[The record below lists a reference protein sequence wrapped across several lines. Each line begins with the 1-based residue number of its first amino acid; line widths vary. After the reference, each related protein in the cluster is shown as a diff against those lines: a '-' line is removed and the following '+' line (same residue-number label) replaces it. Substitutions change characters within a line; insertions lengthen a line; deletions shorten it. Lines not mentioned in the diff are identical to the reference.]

1 MNIGIDV
8 KTLSKRYTGIA
19 VYVCEII
26 RYFNELDTEDQF
38 YLYSN
43 KEIQLPFLLKD
54 NFHIIVYSSKIG
66 SFGVLFYLPK
76 LLKKYGIDVFWG
88 PEHIVPL
95 LPTKCK
101 IVVTIHDLAVLV
113 NPQLGTKFN
122 AFLQRVFTIPSVRR
136 ADKVVAISKSTAS
149 DVLKYANIGSDK
161 IQVIYNGDSP
171 YNKSIHE
178 FADDEALEIINK
190 YSLVEPYF
198 LFVGTIEPR
207 KNIPTIVKAF
217 DLFKKQYGGN
227 EKLVLAGGLGW
238 RYKKTIESINN
249 SPYKNDIVLTGYC
262 SALEKEYFYKN
273 AIALLFP
280 SLYEGFGLPILE
292 SFSLGTPVITARNSS
307 LEEVGGVYAE
317 YIDDAL
323 DSIGLKDKM
332 YTVYCQNKKEKSS
345 EYQAW
350 ASHFSRKECAR
361 EMLNLFK
368 NMVKL

>member
-1 MNIGIDV
+1 MNIGVDV
-8 KTLSKRYTGIA
+8 KSLSKAYTGIA

-26 RYFNELDTEDQF
+26 RYFNEIDCEDQF

-43 KEIQLPFLLKD
+43 KEIKLPFSLKD
-54 NFHIIVYSSKIG
+54 NFHIIVYSSRIG
-66 SFGVLFYLPK
+66 SFGVMFKLPA
-76 LLKKYGIDVFWG
+76 LLKMHGIDVFWA

-113 NPQLGTKFN
+113 KPQLGTKFN
-122 AFLQRVFTIPSVRR
+122 AFLQRVFTIPSIRR
-136 ADKVVAISKSTAS
+136 ADKVVAISKSTAT
-149 DVLKYANIGSDK
+149 DILKYANVSFDK

-171 YNKSIHE
+171 YRNVVHD
-178 FADDEALEIINK
+178 FTDDEEQEISKK
-190 YSLVEPYF
+190 YSLDEPYF

-217 DLFKKQYGGN
+217 DLFKKQYGGK

-238 RYKKTIESINN
+238 RYKESMKSIKK

-273 AIALLFP
+273 AIALVFP
-280 SLYEGFGLPILE
+280 SLYEGFGFPILE

-307 LEEVGGVYAE
+307 LEEVGGMYAV

-323 DSIGLKDKM
+323 DSNGLKVRM
-332 YTVYCQNKKEKSS
+332 YEVSCQNDPEKSS
-345 EYQAW
+345 QYKAW
-350 ASHFSRKECAR
+350 SKRFSRKVCAS
-361 EMLNLFK
+361 EMLNLFH
-368 NMVKL
+368 NIVKS